1 MNMICGIIAFLG
13 EITADG
19 WISFIGSIIGAV
31 ITAISILVAI
41 HQSRLQ
47 INQQK
52 IAMLVPY
59 YESLLQSLPS
69 YDTIMTQADYLNEDD
84 NLLGGFT
91 SSEDKLYILEERL
104 KSVKD
109 DNDRG
114 SLEYKIKKQ
123 KEYLEYWNQANKKI
137 EDFMNDGYY
146 NAIKSACNG
155 DIISCYYDFFVA
167 FRNEHYYCGSVIDTD
182 LLRNN
187 LVRLMETIDKAK
199 NSLI

>member
-1 MNMICGIIAFLG
+1 MNMIRGIIALLG

-41 HQSRLQ
+41 YQSRLQ

-52 IAMLVPY
+52 ITMLVPY
-59 YESLLQSLPS
+59 YESLLQSLPC
-69 YDTIMTQADYLNEDD
+69 YDKIMTQADYLNEDD

-91 SSEDKLYILEERL
+91 SSESKLYILEER
-104 KSVKD
+104 VKD
-109 DNDRG
+109 VKNDNDR
-114 SLEYKIKKQ
+114 SLLEYKIKKQ

-137 EDFMNDGYY
+137 EDFMSDGYF

-155 DIISCYYDFFVA
+155 DIISCYYDFVVA
-167 FRNEHYYCGSVIDTD
+167 FHNEHYYCGPVIDTD

-187 LVRLMETIDKAK
+187 LVRLMEAINKAK
-199 NSLI
+199 K